1 MTARTHEPF
10 ASLSAT
16 PEFFVS
22 GVAIIALV
30 VIALTLP
37 RDVASA
43 QPSRDELTLED
54 VLGFSGDSSPQEVRE
69 ALLKILNDP
78 DEDFVDF
85 WWTLSDLDAHP
96 QNHAARRDAD
106 ARVEAPSPQEAR
118 IEAEALLK
126 SADHDDLIDLRDE
139 FVAAIDEPFLRWLSS
154 LSELARPADPEP
166 SEPNR

>member
-16 PEFFVS
+16 PGFFVS
-22 GVAIIALV
+22 GVAIIALL

-43 QPSRDELTLED
+43 QPNRDEVTLED

-69 ALLKILNDP
+69 ALLKILDEP
-78 DEDFVDF
+78 DEDFVEF
-85 WWTLSDLDAHP
+85 WWMLSDLDAHP
-96 QNHAARRDAD
+96 QNRAARRDAD

-118 IEAEALLK
+118 IEAEVLLK

-154 LSELARPADPEP
+154 LGELARPADAEP

>member
-1 MTARTHEPF
+1 M
-10 ASLSAT
+10 
-16 PEFFVS
+16 
-22 GVAIIALV
+22 
-30 VIALTLP
+30 
-37 RDVASA
+37 
-43 QPSRDELTLED
+43 
-54 VLGFSGDSSPQEVRE
+54 
-69 ALLKILNDP
+69 
-78 DEDFVDF
+78 DF

-118 IEAEALLK
+118 IEAGLLLK